1 MASLQCSQ
9 CTRPAFWA
17 VGESTENAH
26 PLCLSCLAV
35 FEQIQTVKFLKS
47 AAMMN
52 NAAEQMDYIAPFG
65 PIYKPIPVAEIARAM
80 TKSSTFNN
88 INISNSKVGVVN
100 TGDLARINATIEI
113 TKGKPTE
120 EFGSK
125 LKALIEAI
133 ANAPE
138 GDEAT
143 KKALTE
149 LTKTIADQVLV
160 ERSPSSTVIETLFE
174 RLVSMS
180 TGLTTILGAAEQLR
194 SAWQHLAG

>member
-1 MASLQCSQ
+1 MAQCSQ
-9 CTRPAFWA
+9 CSRPAFFGVGNSVEEA
-17 VGESTENAH
+17 V
-26 PLCLSCLAV
+26 PLCLSCYAML
-35 FEQIQTVKFLKS
+35 EQVQTMKWLRA

-65 PIYKPIPVAEIARAM
+65 PIKPIPVAEIARAM
-80 TKSSTFNN
+80 TKASTFNN
-88 INISNSKVGVVN
+88 IHISNSKVGVVN
-100 TGDLARINATIEI
+100 TGDLARINAAIEI

-120 EFGSK
+120 EFGAK

-133 ANAPE
+133 TNTPE

-143 KKALTE
+143 KKALTD

-160 ERSPSSTVIETLFE
+160 ERSPSSTVVETLFD

-180 TGLTTILGAAEQLR
+180 SGLTTILAAAEQLKL
-194 SAWQHLAG
+194 AWQHIAG